1 MRISSMKYLVGQ
13 GVKNIWTNRVMSFAS
28 FCVLTVSLLL
38 VGFSLLATMN
48 INRFVSGI
56 ENRNEVILY
65 LDDNITDEAI
75 AEIDGALKS
84 TENVSSVVFYSKEQ
98 AWEDE
103 KAKYENADEIFAYF
117 EESPLPDAFRIK
129 ISDVSKMRRTI
140 TAIDARFA
148 SQGYIINIKS
158 PDDFAS
164 ILTSLKST
172 IAIISSA
179 IIIALAIVS
188 MVIIS
193 NATRASVFA
202 RSREINIM
210 KYVGATNT
218 FIRIPFFVEGMLTGA
233 VAGIVSSVA
242 TWLVYEKIIDILYQ
256 ENNLWK
262 ALGMGEFIPY
272 DTIWLK
278 VSLAYV
284 IVGIVFG
291 AIGTAASTR
300 KHLKV

>member
-75 AEIDGALKS
+75 AEIDGFLKS

-140 TAIDARFA
+140 TNIDARFA

-218 FIRIPFFVEGMLTGA
+218 FIRIPFFIEGMLTGA

-284 IVGIVFG
+284 IVGIIFG

>member
-1 MRISSMKYLVGQ
+1 MRISSMKYLIGQ

-38 VGFSLLATMN
+38 VGFSVLATMN

-56 ENRNEVILY
+56 ENRNEVIIY

-75 AEIDGALKS
+75 AEMEGILNQ
-84 TENVSSVVFYSKEQ
+84 TENVSAVSFYSKEQ

-103 KAKYENADEIFAYF
+103 KIKYENADEIFAYF
-117 EESPLPDAFRIK
+117 EESPLPDAFRIRV
-129 ISDVSKMRRTI
+129 SDVSMMKRTV
-140 TAIDARFA
+140 TAIDAKFA
-148 SQGYIINIKS
+148 SVGYIIDIKS

-172 IAIISSA
+172 IAVISTA

-193 NATRASVFA
+193 NSTRASVFA

-233 VAGIVSSVA
+233 VAGIVSSFA
-242 TWLVYEKIIDILYQ
+242 TWLVYENVIGIFQ
-256 ENNLWK
+256 EEGDLWK

-272 DTIWLK
+272 STIWLQ

-284 IVGIVFG
+284 VVGILFG
-291 AIGTAASTR
+291 AVGTAASTR

>member
-75 AEIDGALKS
+75 AEIDGVLKS

>member
-65 LDDNITDEAI
+65 LDDNITDDAI
-75 AEIDGALKS
+75 AEIDGVLKS

-140 TAIDARFA
+140 TNIDARFA

>member
-13 GVKNIWTNRVMSFAS
+13 GVRNIWTNRIMSFAS

-56 ENRNEVILY
+56 ENRNEVIIY
-65 LDDNITDEAI
+65 LADDISDGAI
-75 AEIDGALKS
+75 AEMEVILNQ
-84 TENVSSVVFYSKEQ
+84 TENVSSVSFYSKEQ

-103 KAKYENADEIFAYF
+103 KAKYDNADEIFAYF
-117 EESPLPDAFRIK
+117 EESPLPDAFRIR
-129 ISDVSKMRRTI
+129 ISDVSMMRRTI
-140 TAIDARFA
+140 TAIDAKFA
-148 SQGYIINIKS
+148 SAGYIIDIKS

-172 IAIISSA
+172 IAVISTA
-179 IIIALAIVS
+179 IIVALAIVS

-193 NATRASVFA
+193 NSTRASVFA

-233 VAGIVSSVA
+233 VAGIVSSLA
-242 TWLVYEKIIDILYQ
+242 TWLVYENVISIFQ
-256 ENNLWK
+256 EEGDLWK

-272 DTIWLK
+272 NTIWLE
-278 VSLAYV
+278 VSLAY
-284 IVGIVFG
+284 ILVGVLFG

>member
-75 AEIDGALKS
+75 AEIDGVLKS

-262 ALGMGEFIPY
+262 AFGMGEFIPY

>member
-48 INRFVSGI
+48 INRFISGI

-75 AEIDGALKS
+75 AEIDGVLKS

-103 KAKYENADEIFAYF
+103 KAKYDNADEIFAYF

-218 FIRIPFFVEGMLTGA
+218 FIRIPFFIEGMLTGA

-242 TWLVYEKIIDILYQ
+242 TWLVYEKIIEILYQ

-284 IVGIVFG
+284 IVGVIFG

>member
-75 AEIDGALKS
+75 AEIDGVLKS

-179 IIIALAIVS
+179 IIIALAIAS

-242 TWLVYEKIIDILYQ
+242 TWLVYEKVIDILYQ

>member
-75 AEIDGALKS
+75 AEIDSVLKS

>member
-75 AEIDGALKS
+75 AEVDGVLKS

>member
-75 AEIDGALKS
+75 AEIDGVLKS

-140 TAIDARFA
+140 TNIDARFA

-218 FIRIPFFVEGMLTGA
+218 FIRIPFFIEGMLTGA

-284 IVGIVFG
+284 IVGIIFG

>member
-13 GVKNIWTNRVMSFAS
+13 GVKNIWTNRIMSFAS

-38 VGFSLLATMN
+38 VGFSVLATMN

-56 ENRNEVILY
+56 ENRNEVIIY

-75 AEIDGALKS
+75 AEMEGILKQ

-103 KAKYENADEIFAYF
+103 KGKYDNADEIFAYF
-117 EESPLPDAFRIK
+117 EESPLPDAFRIRV
-129 ISDVSKMRRTI
+129 SDVSVMKRTV
-140 TAIDARFA
+140 TAIDAKFA
-148 SQGYIINIKS
+148 PVGYIIDIKS

-172 IAIISSA
+172 IAIISTA
-179 IIIALAIVS
+179 IIVALAVVS

-193 NATRASVFA
+193 NSTRASVFA

-233 VAGIVSSVA
+233 VAGIVSSLA
-242 TWLVYEKIIDILYQ
+242 TWLVYDNVIGIFQ
-256 ENNLWK
+256 EEGELWK

-272 DTIWLK
+272 DTIWLQ
-278 VSLAYV
+278 VSLAYIV
-284 IVGIVFG
+284 IGILFG

-300 KHLKV
+300 KYLKV